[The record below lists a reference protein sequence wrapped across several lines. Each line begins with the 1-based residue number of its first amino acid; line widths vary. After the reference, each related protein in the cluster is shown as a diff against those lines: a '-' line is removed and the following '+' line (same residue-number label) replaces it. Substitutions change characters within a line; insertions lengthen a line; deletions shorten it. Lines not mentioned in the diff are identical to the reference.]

1 MKTTQTTN
9 PMVVRSNLSAVSA
22 GVIASLVNCII
33 FTAARIIGMTSYNEE
48 FLLSKAWIGLS
59 QNPSVW
65 LLGLVV
71 SLVIGGFI
79 GWLYSLGFR
88 AVRKWTRPG
97 WDIGIAF
104 GVMHWLIAGIFV
116 GYFVSAGQPGYFGVE
131 LGWPTFTLLFFTHL
145 LFGAIVG
152 GLYLPPHQ
160 AAELEIIA
168 EEDESEEWMKK
179 AS

>member
-79 GWLYSLGFR
+79 GWLYSLGYRHRVRCDALADCWYFCRLFWVCRSARLLRCRIRMADFYSSLFYSSSFWCDCRR
-88 AVRKWTRPG
+88 A
-97 WDIGIAF
+97 
-104 GVMHWLIAGIFV
+104 L
-116 GYFVSAGQPGYFGVE
+116 SASSPSGR
-131 LGWPTFTLLFFTHL
+131 T
-145 LFGAIVG
+145 
-152 GLYLPPHQ
+152 
-160 AAELEIIA
+160 
-168 EEDESEEWMKK
+168 
-179 AS
+179 